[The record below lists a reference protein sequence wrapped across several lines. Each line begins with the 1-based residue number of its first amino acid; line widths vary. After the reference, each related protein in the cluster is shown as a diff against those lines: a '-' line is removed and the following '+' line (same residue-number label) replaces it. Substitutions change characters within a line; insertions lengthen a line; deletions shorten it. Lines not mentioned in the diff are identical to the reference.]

1 MKLAMP
7 APQLPGYLA
16 AQAAAM
22 FPRAD
27 AATAAEFAPFV
38 AAALERL
45 EFCFA
50 RIRNKYFSRNEE
62 VGFDP
67 AHSDQYAMFLYWVG
81 NAVFRAAGDP
91 RLGQTTYLLNKALHG
106 LDLYHEVELPAIFY
120 LQHPVGTV
128 LGRARYADYFVAYQ
142 RCTVGGNLDLQYPV
156 LGEGVAL
163 MAGAAVLGDCRVG
176 ANVWFSAG
184 TLALDEPVEGNAVV
198 FGQSPRLGRKSPRR
212 NVRDFFFQEPRGA

>member
-1 MKLAMP
+1 MKLGMP
-7 APQLPGYLA
+7 AQQLSGYLA

-27 AATAAEFAPFV
+27 AVPAADFAPFV
-38 AAALERL
+38 ALALERL

-50 RIRNKYFSRNEE
+50 RIRNKYFHWEGE
-62 VGFDP
+62 VYFDP
-67 AHSDQYAMFLYWVG
+67 SHSDQYAMFLYWVG
-81 NAVFRAAGDP
+81 NAVYRATGDP

-106 LDLYHEVELPAIFY
+106 LDLYYEVDLPAIFC

-128 LGRARYADYFVAYQ
+128 LGRARYADYFVVYQ
-142 RCTVGGNLDLQYPV
+142 RCTVGGNLDLQYPA

-184 TLALDEPVEGNAVV
+184 TLAMDEPVDGNAVV

-212 NVRDFFFQEPRGA
+212 NVRDFFFQELREA